1 RGRAFY
7 PDAAPKTAR
16 LQMAHLKQLIHEIH
30 RRSLWQ
36 VLGIYLVGSWLVLQ
50 VVDTMVGAL
59 NLPDWAPA
67 FALFLLLVGLPI
79 VLATAFV
86 QEGTA
91 STPPEQAGQREQETG
106 ATQAGPQHRL
116 FTWRNAIAGGVAAF
130 ALWGVVAAGWMLL
143 GSGAESRGQSAVGE
157 AAAIDLRSIAVLPLA
172 NRSALEE
179 DAFFVDGI
187 HDDILTQLSQIDG
200 LKVISRTSV
209 MQYRGSPKPI
219 GEIAEDLGVATVLEG
234 AVQRAGERVRVNVQL
249 IDASTEAHLW
259 AETYD
264 EELTAANIF
273 AIQSDIARKIA
284 AALQATLAPEV
295 EKRIEERPTESLE
308 AYELYTRGRY
318 LWNAGST
325 AAEVE
330 QAAEFFQQAIAADP
344 GYAPAYVGLAQTY
357 PIRSGLLGVLSAD
370 EAIPQARAAAERA
383 LELDPDLAEAH
394 AALAGVLTQELR
406 FEEAERAL
414 LRALQLNPG
423 SAEAHSTYS
432 WVLLFLGRDSES
444 VRMARRAVELD
455 PLSIDRRID
464 LSASLLFTGDYDGL
478 LDEAAR
484 ILELE
489 PEHAGAHY
497 FHGGALALK
506 GQLEEAIAALQRSSE
521 LDPESPGRRTVL
533 AWAYARDG
541 QRERALEVLAD
552 VPEMGTN
559 LKEKALVYGELGELD
574 RAFDYL
580 DRAYAE
586 HPANLLTLSRDPTAD
601 SLRQDPRFDELM
613 KKLGL
618 D

>member
-1 RGRAFY
+1 
-7 PDAAPKTAR
+7 
-16 LQMAHLKQLIHEIH
+16 
-30 RRSLWQ
+30 
-36 VLGIYLVGSWLVLQ
+36 
-50 VVDTMVGAL
+50 
-59 NLPDWAPA
+59 
-67 FALFLLLVGLPI
+67 
-79 VLATAFV
+79 
-86 QEGTA
+86 
-91 STPPEQAGQREQETG
+91 
-106 ATQAGPQHRL
+106 
-116 FTWRNAIAGGVAAF
+116 
-130 ALWGVVAAGWMLL
+130 MLL